1 VSPAAKGMTLIEITV
16 ALAVAGVLFGTVVL
30 SVGSLTGA
38 RAKEATTELAGTV
51 RSLYD
56 TAALTGKTCRLVFE
70 LPAEKDDDGA
80 VKYRAECGAAGL
92 TTAKN
97 RDEALREAEREQKD
111 KDKQKGSRSEERFK
125 SFSADD
131 APSVQELMAREKQR
145 VDDAA
150 KYSSYTSEE
159 VPERALP
166 SSVRLS
172 VWTRHQQRAVSSGV
186 AYLYFFPQGYTE
198 RAQVAVRQGKNVWT
212 LLVSPLTG
220 KVSVVADEVEV
231 PRS

>member
-1 VSPAAKGMTLIEITV
+1 MTLIEITV
-16 ALAVAGVLFGTVVL
+16 ALAVAGVLFSAVVL
-30 SVGSLTGA
+30 SVGALTGA
-38 RAKEATTELAGTV
+38 KAKEATTELAGTV
-51 RSLYD
+51 RALYD

-70 LPAEKDDDGA
+70 LPGEKDDDGE
-80 VKYRAECGAAGL
+80 VKYRAECAKGAI
-92 TTAKN
+92 TSSKN
-97 RDEALREAEREQKD
+97 RDEELRTAERGDKKGKD
-111 KDKQKGSRSEERFK
+111 PADDRFRA
-125 SFSADD
+125 FSSDD

-145 VDDAA
+145 VDDQA
-150 KYSSYTSEE
+150 KYASYTSEE

-172 VWTRHQQRAVSSGV
+172 VWTRHQQKAVSSGV

-212 LLVSPLTG
+212 LMVAPLTG
-220 KVSVVADEVEV
+220 KVSVVAEEVEV

>member
-1 VSPAAKGMTLIEITV
+1 MRAAARGMTLIEITV
-16 ALAVAGVLFGTVVL
+16 ALAIAALLFSAVVY
-30 SVGSLTGA
+30 SVGSLTGS
-38 RAKEATTELAGTV
+38 RAKEVTTELSGTV
-51 RSLYD
+51 RALYD

-70 LPAEKDDDGA
+70 LPAEKDEDGA
-80 VKYRAECGAAGL
+80 VKYRAECAAAGI

-97 RDEALREAEREQKD
+97 RDDELRSAEKGKKD
-111 KDKQKGSRSEERFK
+111 EKKEESRFK
-125 SFSADD
+125 SYASSDD
-131 APSVQELMAREKQR
+131 APTVQELMQREKQR
-145 VDDAA
+145 VDDQA

-166 SSVRLS
+166 GSVRIS
-172 VWTRHQQRAVSSGV
+172 VWTKHQQRAVSSGV

-220 KVSVVADEVEV
+220 KVSVVADEVEI
-231 PRS
+231 PHS